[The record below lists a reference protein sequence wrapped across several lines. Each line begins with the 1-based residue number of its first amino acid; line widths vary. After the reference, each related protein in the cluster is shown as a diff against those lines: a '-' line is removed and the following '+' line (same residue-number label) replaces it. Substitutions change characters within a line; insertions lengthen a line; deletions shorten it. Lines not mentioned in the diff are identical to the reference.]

1 MEELD
6 KVKKTKETLT
16 ICGEEREIRF
26 TFSAWAELEEKYG
39 SIQNLEKIKDDIET
53 RPFHTLPELV
63 YIGLV
68 NKEGV
73 TKETVLNDY
82 GMDDLQS
89 IAEVVGRALFGSLP
103 QSKKKA
109 KKAE

>member
-39 SIQNLEKIKDDIET
+39 TIQNLEKNIET

-73 TKETVLNDY
+73 TKENVLNDF
-82 GMDDLQS
+82 GMDDFQTIS
-89 IAEVVGRALFGSLP
+89 EVVGRALFGSLP

>member
-1 MEELD
+1 
-6 KVKKTKETLT
+6 
-16 ICGEEREIRF
+16 
-26 TFSAWAELEEKYG
+26 
-39 SIQNLEKIKDDIET
+39 
-53 RPFHTLPELV
+53 
-63 YIGLV
+63 
-68 NKEGV
+68 
-73 TKETVLNDY
+73 VLNDY